1 MCQIGSQQPVSKDQL
16 YDSFLLYLY
25 HFKLNLKVVK
35 SKIGVFRYNPTSQ
48 KVFNQ
53 LQSGQRNPNTNPQ
66 INSKTV
72 STAWG

>member
-48 KVFNQ
+48 KVLINYN
-53 LQSGQRNPNTNPQ
+53 LDRETQ
-66 INSKTV
+66 ILIPK
-72 STAWG
+72 

>member
-35 SKIGVFRYNPTSQ
+35 ARLVYSGTIQLAKKFLINYNLDRET
-48 KVFNQ
+48 
-53 LQSGQRNPNTNPQ
+53 Q
-66 INSKTV
+66 ILIPK
-72 STAWG
+72 

>member
-1 MCQIGSQQPVSKDQL
+1 MCQIGSQQPFSKDQL

-35 SKIGVFRYNPTSQ
+35 SKIGAFRYNPTSQ

-53 LQSGQRNPNTNPQ
+53 SPSGQGNPNPNPQ
-66 INSKTV
+66 INSSYCLAT
-72 STAWG
+72 SQ

>member
-35 SKIGVFRYNPTSQ
+35 SKIGVSATI
-48 KVFNQ
+48 Q
-53 LQSGQRNPNTNPQ
+53 LAKKFLINYHLDRETQ
-66 INSKTV
+66 ILIPK
-72 STAWG
+72 